1 MKNIKEFINEA
12 LQGEDWLSNAKN
24 NEVAFVKAALEA
36 EGWKVKVGSQDE
48 DFKGFDLNVE
58 NDSTDEKF
66 GGKFG
71 IDVKGCSA
79 KNKKS
84 KRFLFISKSSSGE
97 EYPYKDKHVL
107 AFIDYVDKT
116 IVLAADNDI
125 ETLTGRYKEYD
136 SESGDGSKYVLLPK
150 HEVQKLGR
158 TIDPSE
164 EIKSLLK

>member
-1 MKNIKEFINEA
+1 MKTIVDYINEA
-12 LQGEDWLSNAKN
+12 LHNEDWLSNAKN
-24 NEVAFVKAALEA
+24 NEVEFVKAALEN
-36 EGWKVKVGSQDE
+36 EGWKVKIESEDE
-48 DFKGFDLNVE
+48 DFKGFDLKVE

-66 GGKFG
+66 GGKFN

-84 KRFLFISKSSSGE
+84 KRFLFTSKNSSGE

-116 IVLAADNDI
+116 IALATDNDI
-125 ETLTGRYKEYD
+125 KTLSSKYKEYD